1 MCNSCKKNTIITEEE
16 RLNILRQ
23 YSLIQEQ
30 EQNNLFEQ
38 ATGNAPKGFTADA
51 NGRFVSPFITNL
63 YGPGWY
69 TLNDH
74 EWRGKTYSN
83 KSKLDP
89 YIQAAKEYLKTNKGL
104 IPRIYID
111 AGESIIPNWDNEGKL
126 TGGSLKEEEL
136 SNARAKNIQSYFTK
150 QIQDLIDGKFISRKP
165 DEVKVTT
172 IIGKTQKTEPS
183 GGWPDYQKWVKAGA
197 DPAVNPEYAKLKAGY
212 DADQFTKIRFI
223 IEPDLGENQCL
234 FNLKININYDIDA
247 GHNCNAALFEVT
259 ANGIRITTQA
269 GGDCNMN
276 NAGGRNTL
284 DPIGFKDNTKV
295 GGFRYNTLIL
305 KDKATVDK
313 IIAASGDKKE
323 ISIRL
328 RCLTPAGEDRGWG
341 AGKCHTDVPHVSV
354 YDSDNR
360 AIVKPFFPNVAEGEI
375 CVLDKCGKLLR
386 GAGGQAT
393 AGQGDKTNATITLNI
408 PDAFTGTSQEYVN
421 KLVSAGSIKLN
432 ADNKTYQVLKN
443 MTSGADGKTAVT
455 KGSNIKFNQRAA
467 KTTTT
472 TAKVTVPT
480 GTTPKVVKLVSPDDA
495 TKYIQ
500 AFINSGNLSVTT
512 TASVYKVNKDTQ
524 YNKITYKPG
533 EFIKV
538 S

>member
-30 EQNNLFEQ
+30 EKNNLFEQ
-38 ATGNAPKGFTADA
+38 VTVPKGFTEDA

-63 YGPGWY
+63 YAPGWY

-83 KSKLDP
+83 KPKLDP
-89 YIQAAKEYLKTNKGL
+89 YIIAAKEYLKTNKGL

-111 AGESIIPNWDNEGKL
+111 AGESIIPNFDNEGKL
-126 TGGSLKEEEL
+126 TGSSLKEEEL
-136 SNARAKNIQSYFTK
+136 SNARAKNIQAYFTK

-183 GGWPDYQKWVKAGA
+183 GGWADYQKWVKAGA

-212 DADQFTKIRFI
+212 DADQFTKVRFI

-234 FNLKININYDIDA
+234 FNLKIKINYDMDA
-247 GHNCNAALFEVT
+247 KHTCNAALFEVT
-259 ANGIRITTQA
+259 ANGTRITTQA

-276 NAGGRNTL
+276 NKGGNKTL
-284 DPIGFKDNTKV
+284 DPIGYADDKKI

-305 KDKATVDK
+305 KDKPTIDK
-313 IIAASGDKKE
+313 IIAASPKKE

-328 RCLTPAGEDRGWG
+328 RCLTPPGEDRDWG
-341 AGKCHTDVPHVSV
+341 PGKCHTSVPHVSV
-354 YDSDNR
+354 LNSDGQ
-360 AIVKPFFPNVAEGEI
+360 VVVEPFFPNVSEGEI

-386 GAGGQAT
+386 GGGGSSSGT
-393 AGQGDKTNATITLNI
+393 GDKTTITAVDV
-408 PDAFTGTSQEYVN
+408 PTVYTGSSQDYAN
-421 KLVSAGSIKLN
+421 ALIKSKTIQLN
-432 ADNKTYQVLKN
+432 ADKKSYAVLLDFK
-443 MTSGADGKTAVT
+443 SGKDGTQQIK
-455 KGSNIKFNQRAA
+455 KGSNITFNQKVA
-467 KTTTT
+467 KSTTTT
-472 TAKVTVPT
+472 TKVVVPT
-480 GTTPKVVKLVSPDDA
+480 GTTPITVKVDKGDTVAAYGKRIVDNKNAVLTTTPDVYKIIKQLITNTKSYNVGQFIKLVP
-495 TKYIQ
+495 
-500 AFINSGNLSVTT
+500 
-512 TASVYKVNKDTQ
+512 
-524 YNKITYKPG
+524 
-533 EFIKV
+533 
-538 S
+538 